1 MRSKIINLVKL
12 IVALI
17 SIKFGLVLSAE
28 KKKKRTKVLLNSTSQ
43 SMVQV
48 PQGVPR
54 HF

>member
-17 SIKFGLVLSAE
+17 SIKFGLVLSA